1 MGSTT
6 VASRSGFKVIVAS
19 RVFAENETINTIL
32 YLEFSK
38 RLMTTG
44 MAVESTQS
52 TYLII
57 TPDRSSITF

>member
-6 VASRSGFKVIVAS
+6 VAS

-52 TYLII
+52 TYLPQTIA
-57 TPDRSSITF
+57 